1 MAVKISNVTV
11 IDNNRKFYGDGS
23 NLTNVAKNLIV
34 GVRVGTAISTPIG
47 IGSITV
53 YGRSLNTNVTIA

>member
-11 IDNNRKFYGDGS
+11 IDDARKFYGDGS

-34 GVRVGTAISTPIG
+34 GVRVGTAVTTPLG

-53 YGRSLNTNVTIA
+53 YGRTLNTNVITA

>member
-1 MAVKISNVTV
+1 MAIKINNDIV
-11 IDNNRKFYGDGS
+11 IDNDKKFYGDGY

-47 IGSITV
+47 IGSLTV
-53 YGRSLNTNVTIA
+53 FGRTLNTNVTTV